1 MGKIKLV
8 YTPDSNDVW
17 HLFRIESHEIHENVT
32 DIIIRRDYMNNTDIL
47 RRINE
52 ILITDAVAADR
63 VNFLSVHTPFK
74 NILYSQSGT
83 TENLVERISENEIY
97 KNSY

>member
-1 MGKIKLV
+1 
-8 YTPDSNDVW
+8 
-17 HLFRIESHEIHENVT
+17 
-32 DIIIRRDYMNNTDIL
+32 MNNTDIL

>member
-32 DIIIRRDYMNNTDIL
+32 DIIIR
-47 RRINE
+47 E
-52 ILITDAVAADR
+52 G
-63 VNFLSVHTPFK
+63 
-74 NILYSQSGT
+74 LY
-83 TENLVERISENEIY
+83 E
-97 KNSY
+97 